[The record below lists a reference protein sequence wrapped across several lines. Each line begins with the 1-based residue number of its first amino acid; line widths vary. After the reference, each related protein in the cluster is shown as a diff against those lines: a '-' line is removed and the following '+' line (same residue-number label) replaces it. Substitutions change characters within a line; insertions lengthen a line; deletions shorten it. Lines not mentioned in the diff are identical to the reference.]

1 VAISADRNRYQV
13 AVTAFAAMTAKPGSS
28 PGCLRSRRVR
38 LEGRRALITG
48 ASGGLGSAVAS
59 AFAAEVAAL
68 ALVARSEAA
77 LDSLRDRLAGNGA
90 VVHAV
95 VADVGDAAAAEE
107 AVRRASEALGG
118 LDAVVNAAAI
128 DLDWFPTGELPV
140 EQWDAVI
147 AVNLSGT
154 FYVCRAALPFLAA
167 LGGSIVNVTSVAGLR
182 AWEEDVA
189 YNASKAGVEL
199 LTRTI
204 AVEYGSRGV
213 RANCLA
219 PGVIDAGMTDVVTDP
234 GERAEL
240 VAKHPLARMGRAE
253 EVAEAAV
260 WLTSEAA
267 SFTTGTTLT
276 VDGGFLA

>member
-1 VAISADRNRYQV
+1 V
-13 AVTAFAAMTAKPGSS
+13 
-28 PGCLRSRRVR
+28 SR
-38 LEGRRALITG
+38 LDGTLALVTG
-48 ASGGLGSAVAS
+48 ATGGLGAAVAV
-59 AFAAEVAAL
+59 AFVDEGARV
-68 ALVARSEAA
+68 ALVARDPAR
-77 LDSLRDRLAGNGA
+77 LDSLRARLGDNAISVA
-90 VVHAV
+90 
-95 VADVGDAAAAEE
+95 ADVS
-107 AVRRASEALGG
+107 VASEAARAVDEGVAAFGG

-128 DLDWFPTGELPV
+128 DTVWRPVGELPV
-140 EQWDAVI
+140 EEWDRAL

-154 FYVCRAALPFLAA
+154 FYVCRAALPHLAER
-167 LGGSIVNVTSVAGLR
+167 GGAIVNLTSVAGLR
-182 AWEEDVA
+182 AWEEDAA

-219 PGVIDAGMTDVVTDP
+219 PGVIDAGMTDVITDSD
-234 GERAEL
+234 EREAL
-240 VAKHPLARMGRAE
+240 VRKHPLARLGRAE

-260 WLTSEAA
+260 WLASDAS